1 MPMHQDL
8 SSRVELTR
16 FFGNI
21 KGTLVSGIVFADIT
35 CQMSSRATRRR
46 PQANRFAPRRRTAG
60 GLEPVEL
67 DLASLASVHA
77 CADALVSTG
86 RPFDL
91 IIANAG
97 IMACLNSQTADGFQ
111 TQFDSKRL
119 GHFVFVKRIASL
131 LKPGSRLADL
141 SSPGHRFSDVDLD
154 DLNFEHKPYT
164 EFGAYR
170 RSKSANILFAAEF
183 DRWQT
188 TNGVR
193 ATAVHPGGIRTELGR
208 LSPEIIEQ
216 MIDRISADNAASGRT
231 ACSWKTIPQGAATS
245 VWGGIAATSDEL
257 GGRYCEDYHVAEVAD
272 GDHIRSGVRSY
283 AFDPD
288 RAKALWAKSEE
299 TLDERL

>member
-1 MPMHQDL
+1 M
-8 SSRVELTR
+8 STSRHKAKAASEQV
-16 FFGNI
+16 
-21 KGTLVSGIVFADIT
+21 
-35 CQMSSRATRRR
+35 RAEA
-46 PQANRFAPRRRTAG
+46 ANGG

-97 IMACLNSQTADGFQ
+97 IMACLNSQSADGFQ
-111 TQFDSKRL
+111 TQFDTNRL

-131 LKPGSRLADL
+131 LKPGSRLANL
-141 SSPGHRFSDVDLD
+141 SSLGHRFSDVDLD

-170 RSKSANILFAAEF
+170 RSKSANIVFAAEF

-193 ATAVHPGGIRTELGR
+193 ATAVHPGGIWTELGR

-216 MIDRISADNAASGRT
+216 MIDWISADNAASGRT
-231 ACSWKTIPQGAATS
+231 AYSWKTIPQGAATS
-245 VWGGIAATSDEL
+245 VWGGIAATSDEV

-299 TLDERL
+299 TLDERF